1 MKLIIS
7 LLLILLLGGCGNLI
21 GVANLASNLITP
33 SSVAMGAADYNLE
46 KKTGKTSKEHA
57 VSFLLSKDCKIDYRN
72 LSIYNE
78 DSALVKKEIITI
90 QNQIQNIFRIQN

>member
-46 KKTGKTSKEHA
+46 KKNWKN
-57 VSFLLSKDCKIDYRN
+57 F
-72 LSIYNE
+72 
-78 DSALVKKEIITI
+78 
-90 QNQIQNIFRIQN
+90 